1 MNRMKAK
8 LAFLCAAVAM
18 TAPAL
23 ADTYPAK
30 PVRLVVTA
38 PPGAASD
45 MLARIMAEQLGK
57 ALKVAFVVENRPGA
71 GGNIAGDYVAKSPPD
86 GYTLLLASVSSHAI
100 NPSLYK
106 KMPYD
111 SVKDF
116 APIIVLASNPNA
128 LVVSPASGI
137 KTVADLVKAARAKPG
152 ELSFSSGGNGTS
164 QHLAGELFKSMTD
177 VQLMHVP
184 YKGSAEALTA
194 VMRDETTMMFP
205 NIPNALALAKSGNI
219 TLLAVT
225 TKNRLSW
232 LPETP
237 TLNESGLP
245 GFEAVAWFG
254 LVAPAGT
261 PRNVIDTINAE
272 SKKILALP
280 DVQQQL
286 IGQGFDI
293 MGGSPETF
301 QTFLKAEIEKWRKVV
316 QQSGAT
322 VN

>member
-1 MNRMKAK
+1 MK
-8 LAFLCAAVAM
+8 LAFVCATVAM
-18 TAPAL
+18 ASAAT

-30 PVRLVVTA
+30 PVRIVVTA

-45 MLARIMAEQLGK
+45 MLARVMAEQLGK
-57 ALKVAFVVENRPGA
+57 ALKVAVVVENRPGA
-71 GGNIAGDYVAKSPPD
+71 GGNIAGDHVAKSAPD

-100 NPSLYK
+100 NPSLYA

-116 APIIVLASNPNA
+116 EPIIVLASNPNA
-128 LVVSPASGI
+128 LVTSPASGI
-137 KTVADLVKAARAKPG
+137 KNVADLIKAARAKPG

-164 QHLAGELFKSMTD
+164 QHLAGELFKSMTG

-184 YKGSAEALTA
+184 YKGSSEALTA
-194 VMRDETTMMFP
+194 VMRNETTLMFP
-205 NIPNALALAKSGNI
+205 NIPNALALAKNGNI
-219 TLLAVT
+219 NLLAVT
-225 TKNRLSW
+225 TRNRLSW
-232 LPETP
+232 LPDVP

-261 PRNVIDTINAE
+261 PRSVVDIVNAAAG
-272 SKKILALP
+272 KILAQP
-280 DVQQQL
+280 GVQQQL

-293 MGGSPETF
+293 MGGSPEAF
-301 QTFLKAEIEKWRKVV
+301 QTFLKAEIEKWRVV
-316 QQSGAT
+316 VKQSGAT

>member
-1 MNRMKAK
+1 MK
-8 LAFLCAAVAM
+8 LAFVCATIAM
-18 TAPAL
+18 TAPAA

-30 PVRLVVTA
+30 PVRIVVTA
-38 PPGAASD
+38 PPGATSD
-45 MLARIMAEQLGK
+45 MLARVMAEQLGK

-71 GGNIAGDYVAKSPPD
+71 GGNIAGDYVAKSTPD

-100 NPSLYK
+100 NPSLYT

-111 SVKDF
+111 PVKDF

-137 KTVADLVKAARAKPG
+137 KSVADLVKAARARPG

-164 QHLAGELFKSMTD
+164 QHLAGELFKSMTG

-184 YKGSAEALTA
+184 YKGSSEALTA
-194 VMRDETTMMFP
+194 VMRNETTLMFP
-205 NIPNALALAKSGNI
+205 NIPNALALAKNGNV

-225 TKNRLSW
+225 TRNRLSW
-232 LPETP
+232 LPEVP
-237 TLNESGLP
+237 TLHESGLP

-261 PRNVIDTINAE
+261 PRGVVDTLNNE
-272 SKKILALP
+272 SARILARP

-293 MGGSPETF
+293 MGGSPEAF
-301 QTFLKAEIEKWRKVV
+301 QTFLKTEIEKWRVV
-316 QQSGAT
+316 VRQSGAT

>member
-1 MNRMKAK
+1 MNRMK
-8 LAFLCAAVAM
+8 LAFVCATVAM
-18 TAPAL
+18 ASAAT

-30 PVRLVVTA
+30 PVRIVVTA

-45 MLARIMAEQLGK
+45 MLARVMAEQLGK
-57 ALKVAFVVENRPGA
+57 ALKVAVVVENRPGA
-71 GGNIAGDYVAKSPPD
+71 GGNIAGDHVAKSAPD

-100 NPSLYK
+100 NPSLYA

-116 APIIVLASNPNA
+116 EPIIVLASNPNA
-128 LVVSPASGI
+128 LVTSPASGI
-137 KTVADLVKAARAKPG
+137 KNVADLIKAARAKPG

-164 QHLAGELFKSMTD
+164 QHLAGELFKSMTG

-184 YKGSAEALTA
+184 YKGSSEALTA
-194 VMRDETTMMFP
+194 VMRNETTLMFP
-205 NIPNALALAKSGNI
+205 NIPNALALAKNGNI
-219 TLLAVT
+219 NLLAVT
-225 TKNRLSW
+225 TRNRLSW
-232 LPETP
+232 LPDVP

-261 PRNVIDTINAE
+261 PRSVVDIVNAAAG
-272 SKKILALP
+272 KILAQP
-280 DVQQQL
+280 GVQQQL

-293 MGGSPETF
+293 MGGSPEAF
-301 QTFLKAEIEKWRKVV
+301 QTFLKAEIEKWRVV
-316 QQSGAT
+316 VKQSGAT

>member
-1 MNRMKAK
+1 MNQMQKAV
-8 LAFLCAAVAM
+8 LCVSVAM
-18 TAPAL
+18 AGPAL
-23 ADTYPAK
+23 AADAYPAK

-45 MLARIMAEQLGK
+45 MLARVMADQLGK
-57 ALKVAFVVENRPGA
+57 SLNTAFVVENRPGA
-71 GGNIAGDYVAKSPPD
+71 GGNIAGDYVAKSPAD

-100 NPSLYK
+100 NPSLYS

-116 APIIVLASNPNA
+116 APIVVLASNPNA

-137 KTVADLVKAARAKPG
+137 KTVDELVKAARAKPG

-164 QHLAGELFKSMTD
+164 QHLAAELFKAMTN
-177 VQLMHVP
+177 VQIMHVP
-184 YKGSAEALTA
+184 YKGSAEALTS

-205 NIPNALALAKSGNI
+205 NIPNALALAKSGNVN
-219 TLLAVT
+219 LLAVT
-225 TKNRLSW
+225 TKNRLAW
-232 LPETP
+232 LPEVP
-237 TLNESGLP
+237 TLSESGLP

-254 LVAPAGT
+254 LVAPAGV
-261 PRNVIDTINAE
+261 PRQVVDTINKEAN
-272 SKKILALP
+272 KILALP
-280 DVQQQL
+280 EVQKQL
-286 IGQGFDI
+286 IGQGFEI

-301 QTFLKAEIEKWRKVV
+301 ERFLKDEIEKWRDIVKK
-316 QQSGAT
+316 SGAT

>member
-1 MNRMKAK
+1 VAC
-8 LAFLCAAVAM
+8 LGIACCSAAVAQN
-18 TAPAL
+18 
-23 ADTYPAK
+23 YPAK

-38 PPGAASD
+38 SPGATSD
-45 MLARIMAEQLGK
+45 MLARVMADRLGK
-57 ALKVAFVVENRPGA
+57 ALNGSFVVENRPGA
-71 GGNIAGDYVAKSPPD
+71 GGNIAGDYVAKSPAD

-137 KTVADLVKAARAKPG
+137 ASVPDLVKAAKAKPG
-152 ELSFSSGGNGTS
+152 TLTFSSGGNGTS
-164 QHLAGELFKSMTD
+164 QHLAGELFKSMTNVD
-177 VQLMHVP
+177 VMHVP
-184 YKGSAEALTA
+184 YKGSPEALTA
-194 VMRDETTMMFP
+194 VMRNETTMMFP
-205 NIPNALALAKSGNI
+205 NIPNALALAKNGSVK
-219 TLLAVT
+219 LLAVT
-225 TKNRLSW
+225 TKERLSW
-232 LPETP
+232 LPEVP

-261 PRNVIDTINAE
+261 PDNVVQVLNKE
-272 SKKILALP
+272 SRKILAMP
-280 DVQQQL
+280 EVQQQL
-286 IGQGFDI
+286 ISQGFDI
-293 MGGSPETF
+293 MGGSPEDF
-301 QTFLKAEIEKWRKVV
+301 QTFLKAEIDKWGKVV
-316 QQSGAT
+316 RQSGAV

>member
-1 MNRMKAK
+1 MNQMQKAV
-8 LAFLCAAVAM
+8 LCVSVAM
-18 TAPAL
+18 AGPAL
-23 ADTYPAK
+23 AADAYPAK

-45 MLARIMAEQLGK
+45 MLARVMADQLGK
-57 ALKVAFVVENRPGA
+57 SLNTALVVENRPGA
-71 GGNIAGDYVAKSPPD
+71 GGNIAGDYVAKSPAD

-100 NPSLYK
+100 NPSLYS

-116 APIIVLASNPNA
+116 APIVVLASNPNA

-137 KTVADLVKAARAKPG
+137 KTVDELVKAARAKPG

-164 QHLAGELFKSMTD
+164 QHLAAELFKAMTN
-177 VQLMHVP
+177 VQIMHVP
-184 YKGSAEALTA
+184 YKGSAEALTS

-205 NIPNALALAKSGNI
+205 NIPNALALAKSGNVN
-219 TLLAVT
+219 LLAVT
-225 TKNRLSW
+225 TKNRLAW
-232 LPETP
+232 LPEVP
-237 TLNESGLP
+237 TLSESGLP

-254 LVAPAGT
+254 LVAPAGV
-261 PRNVIDTINAE
+261 PRQVVDTINKEAN
-272 SKKILALP
+272 KILALP
-280 DVQQQL
+280 EVQKQL
-286 IGQGFDI
+286 IGQGFEI

-301 QTFLKAEIEKWRKVV
+301 ERFLKDEIEKWRDIVKK
-316 QQSGAT
+316 SGAT

>member
-1 MNRMKAK
+1 MNRIKTLVAC
-8 LAFLCAAVAM
+8 LGIACCSAAVAQN
-18 TAPAL
+18 
-23 ADTYPAK
+23 YPAK

-38 PPGAASD
+38 SPGATSD
-45 MLARIMAEQLGK
+45 MLARVMADRLGK
-57 ALKVAFVVENRPGA
+57 ALNGSFVVENRPGA
-71 GGNIAGDYVAKSPPD
+71 GGNIAGDYVAKSPAD

-137 KTVADLVKAARAKPG
+137 ASVPDLVKAAKAKPG
-152 ELSFSSGGNGTS
+152 TLTFSSGGNGTS
-164 QHLAGELFKSMTD
+164 QHLAGELFKSMTNVD
-177 VQLMHVP
+177 VMHVP
-184 YKGSAEALTA
+184 YKGSPEALTA
-194 VMRDETTMMFP
+194 VMRNETTMMFP
-205 NIPNALALAKSGNI
+205 NIPNALALAKNGSVK
-219 TLLAVT
+219 LLAVT
-225 TKNRLSW
+225 TKERLSW
-232 LPETP
+232 LPEVP

-261 PRNVIDTINAE
+261 PDNVIQVLNKE
-272 SKKILALP
+272 SRKILAMP
-280 DVQQQL
+280 EVQQQL
-286 IGQGFDI
+286 ISQGFDI
-293 MGGSPETF
+293 MGGSPEDF
-301 QTFLKAEIEKWRKVV
+301 QTFLKAEIDKWGKVV
-316 QQSGAT
+316 RQSGAV

>member
-1 MNRMKAK
+1 MNRMK
-8 LAFLCAAVAM
+8 LAFVCATIAM
-18 TAPAL
+18 TAPAA

-30 PVRLVVTA
+30 PVRIVVTA
-38 PPGAASD
+38 PPGATSD
-45 MLARIMAEQLGK
+45 MLARVMAEQLGK

-71 GGNIAGDYVAKSPPD
+71 GGNIAGDYVAKSTPD

-100 NPSLYK
+100 NPSLYT

-111 SVKDF
+111 PVKDF

-137 KTVADLVKAARAKPG
+137 KSVADLVKAARARPG

-164 QHLAGELFKSMTD
+164 QHLAGELFKSMTG

-184 YKGSAEALTA
+184 YKGSSEALTA
-194 VMRDETTMMFP
+194 VMRNETTLMFP
-205 NIPNALALAKSGNI
+205 NIPNALALAKNGNV

-225 TKNRLSW
+225 TRNRLSW
-232 LPETP
+232 LPEVP
-237 TLNESGLP
+237 TLHESGLP

-261 PRNVIDTINAE
+261 PRGVVDTLNNE
-272 SKKILALP
+272 SARILARP

-293 MGGSPETF
+293 MGGSPEAF
-301 QTFLKAEIEKWRKVV
+301 QTFLKTEIEKWRVV
-316 QQSGAT
+316 VRQSGAT

>member
-1 MNRMKAK
+1 MNRMK
-8 LAFLCAAVAM
+8 LAFVCATVALA
-18 TAPAL
+18 APAA

-30 PVRLVVTA
+30 PVRIVVTA
-38 PPGAASD
+38 PPGATSD

-71 GGNIAGDYVAKSPPD
+71 GGNIAGEHVAKSSPD

-100 NPSLYK
+100 NPSLYT

-111 SVKDF
+111 PVKDF

-137 KTVADLVKAARAKPG
+137 KSVADLVKAARAKPG

-164 QHLAGELFKSMTD
+164 QHLAGELFKSMTG

-184 YKGSAEALTA
+184 YKGSSEALTA
-194 VMRDETTMMFP
+194 VMRNETTLMFP
-205 NIPNALALAKSGNI
+205 NIPNALALAKNGNVN
-219 TLLAVT
+219 LLAVT
-225 TKNRLSW
+225 TRNRLSW
-232 LPETP
+232 LPDVP

-254 LVAPAGT
+254 LVAPAGA
-261 PRNVIDTINAE
+261 PRSVVDTINAE
-272 SKKILALP
+272 SAKVLARP

-293 MGGSPETF
+293 MGGSPEAF
-301 QTFLKAEIEKWRKVV
+301 QAFLKAEIEKWRVV
-316 QQSGAT
+316 VKQSGAT